1 MEGFSMELTQT
12 NAKPPSSGF
21 NKIFGSISVPA
32 LGILLLLEVAL
43 QFRRSAGDFDPLFL
57 GAAAMG
63 VAAVGLSYYAF
74 RRAINQLDGKI
85 DEKVLSRLLVAA
97 NSMANFGY
105 TSCISLFVL
114 LGRR

>member
-1 MEGFSMELTQT
+1 
-12 NAKPPSSGF
+12 
-21 NKIFGSISVPA
+21 
-32 LGILLLLEVAL
+32 
-43 QFRRSAGDFDPLFL
+43 
-57 GAAAMG
+57 MG